1 MGDVLAPRSGV
12 EPRMTHPYEQDLG
25 ALYLTRAPAHLDDDD
40 AALALIAHYPDI
52 SAARFKYGLACR
64 QFVTTGDTSRIDAY
78 FDAADIGPDHEF
90 DAGLVAFARREVE
103 RMRMLEWEITGVHP
117 SDTDPDTE

>member
-1 MGDVLAPRSGV
+1 MNHL
-12 EPRMTHPYEQDLG
+12 YEQDLG
-25 ALYLTRAPAHLDDDD
+25 AFYLTRAPAHLDDDD
-40 AALALIAHYPDI
+40 AALALIAHLPDI
-52 SAARFKYGLACR
+52 SAARIKYGLACR
-64 QFVTTGDTSRIDAY
+64 HFVTTGDTSRIDAY
-78 FDAADIGPDHEF
+78 FNAADIGPDHEF